1 MIDNVWK
8 TEYLA
13 GVFRCTAVQ
22 PLALCQISSVI
33 KSMVNSSFEQ
43 VER

>member
-1 MIDNVWK
+1 
-8 TEYLA
+8 
-13 GVFRCTAVQ
+13 VQ